1 MPPIAHAELDQA
13 YRDLRVQ
20 VVRVLQARQIYPR
33 SGSAIAQ
40 SLGINRQLA
49 WQVATIAAESSTP
62 AGLTVMPGQRG
73 LEMFVEASARQ
84 TAADPD
90 VVELRGAIV
99 RLEHVIRIHAGD
111 RATLSLIA
119 AAWDSA
125 EVERRTEDLRRDAHR
140 AQCALLGAKVATQVR
155 GVIFAPSQ
163 RGDDQR
169 VAMAT
174 YQGMTGVT
182 RVRAHHRSR
191 LFYLELPTHDDG
203 TRDLSVRDLASHLAE
218 KFQLEPALSSV
229 DASAIEYLVD
239 AHGAAH
245 RGWVALR
252 AGPVGTSAAMTLAFT
267 GLSSYENPRY
277 PTARD
282 RLNQIA
288 IVCHIPTE
296 TLLVDCLMDR
306 RLAESA
312 TFTSSL
318 RLQCFDASTG
328 HPMKPAAS
336 DDPAFLFDLTNVEPL
351 SGDALATDPDFANS
365 LALVRRSAAR
375 VGTTPENLVGV
386 RYRVRYMMAPMSV
399 IVTREL
405 PGGSGAA
412 G

>member
-229 DASAIEYLVD
+229 DASAMEYLVD
-239 AHGAAH
+239 AHGAAFAGGQVGH
-245 RGWVALR
+245 VSRIPPAGTRWWRVAL
-252 AGPVGTSAAMTLAFT
+252 PVRGTTRSVV
-267 GLSSYENPRY
+267 PRWS
-277 PTARD
+277 PPGS
-282 RLNQIA
+282 N
-288 IVCHIPTE
+288 
-296 TLLVDCLMDR
+296 
-306 RLAESA
+306 
-312 TFTSSL
+312 
-318 RLQCFDASTG
+318 
-328 HPMKPAAS
+328 PAAS
-336 DDPAFLFDLTNVEPL
+336 ALPATSP
-351 SGDALATDPDFANS
+351 P
-365 LALVRRSAAR
+365 RSAPPTRLDPTGSAGHSCAR
-375 VGTTPENLVGV
+375 SSG
-386 RYRVRYMMAPMSV
+386 
-399 IVTREL
+399 EL
-405 PGGSGAA
+405 FG
-412 G
+412 

>member
-13 YRDLRVQ
+13 YRDLRVH
-20 VVRVLQARQIYPR
+20 VVRVLQARQIDPR

-40 SLGINRQLA
+40 TLGINRQLA
-49 WQVATIAAESSTP
+49 WQVATIASEASTP

-84 TAADPD
+84 TTAEPGVA
-90 VVELRGAIV
+90 ELRAAIE
-99 RLEHVIRIHAGD
+99 RLEQVIQVHAGD

-119 AAWDSA
+119 AAWDSG

-140 AQCALLGAKVATQVR
+140 AQCALLGAKATTQVR

-163 RGDDQR
+163 KGDTQR

-182 RVRAHHRSR
+182 RVRANHRSR

-229 DASAIEYLVD
+229 DDRAIEYLVD
-239 AHGAAH
+239 AH

-277 PTARD
+277 PTERD

-365 LALVRRSAAR
+365 LELVRRSAAR
-375 VGTTPENLVGV
+375 VGTTPEQLVGV

-405 PGGSGAA
+405 PGGSGLAR
-412 G
+412 